1 VVGLTLE
8 LKRPM
13 RVNRQFP
20 KRGASAVVEL
30 ALVMPVFFF
39 FILGQIETTRL
50 GMVAQILT
58 TAAREGVRIAV
69 INGNTNTDVTNAI
82 STFLTSAGIS
92 GVTTTQ
98 TPADCTTVHIGD
110 SPNTISVSLIVPFS
124 SVSWLPTP
132 YFLKTASISSVAT
145 MTSERP

>member
-1 VVGLTLE
+1 MRINCQIR
-8 LKRPM
+8 KRW
-13 RVNRQFP
+13 
-20 KRGASAVVEL
+20 ASAVVEM
-30 ALVMPVFFF
+30 AVVMPVFLF

-58 TAAREGVRIAV
+58 TAAREGARVGV
-69 INGNTNTDVTNAI
+69 INGNTNTDVSNAI
-82 STFLTSAGIS
+82 STYLSAAGIS

-98 TPADCTTVHIGD
+98 TPGDCTTVHISD
-110 SPNTISVSLIVPFS
+110 NPNTVSVSLSVPFT

-132 YFLKTASISSVAT
+132 YFLKNATITAAAT